1 MEKRLPIALV
11 LSFLVLMAW
20 SLFVKPPAEPEEDG
34 AGAGAADVAAS
45 EEGASTEAPA
55 GADASPPGTSAATVE
70 PASPAPAFQ
79 PVGAVVRADAE
90 RELELTFG
98 TPGER
103 GSFHA
108 VFTNRGALLRELRLG
123 DWYVRER
130 LSAAEKRD
138 PANWAVVVQPA
149 RSGDDLSGS
158 LALRTQASSR
168 ALALPDEPLDQAL
181 WVARV
186 LGGADAPAGVEF
198 EYAPGTG
205 ARFVKRVL
213 HVPDSYELRLELE
226 IHDEGLPKTG
236 PVQFELTPAEVVPQE
251 VGDRFYVEPLAIA
264 AGRTEPDDALVV
276 KSTKRSGDGRR
287 REAEAF
293 RVGNGPFGFGGVEN
307 KYFALVLRA
316 EPTDPH
322 SVASLRGASWRDAWD
337 GEHARDEQTEKAWM
351 FPVTDLQVATTLPG
365 DDGVRTL
372 RYRAYAG
379 PKKPAELEAVSEDL
393 LGLVH
398 GDLKA
403 FLPGVESIAKLLLV
417 VLRSVQSVVGNWG
430 VAIILL
436 TFAMRA
442 LLFPLNRRS
451 QTAMARYSKKMKRLQ
466 PQIEELK
473 KRYEKDPAKLR
484 KAQGELM
491 QKEGAMPPLGGC
503 LPMFLQIPVFFGL
516 FTALRT
522 SIDLRQAP
530 FYGWITDLSAPDR
543 LLHLNLDTHLPFVG
557 TIEYLNV
564 LPLIM
569 MTLMILQQ
577 RFMPKP
583 ADEQAARMQKMM
595 MFMPIVFGVFLYNY
609 AAGLSLYMITSS
621 TLGIV
626 EMSVI
631 KKKWPIDDSEQP
643 AKPGFLAKLAEKQ
656 LEQQKRMQGM
666 QRGGKGRG
674 GKGKGPGPRG
684 GSKRK
689 HASR

>member
-1 MEKRLPIALV
+1 MEKRLPLALI

-20 SLFVKPPAEPEEDG
+20 SLFVKPPAKPEEGLEGQELPDG
-34 AGAGAADVAAS
+34 AVATTALDEAGRVDESGAAAPA
-45 EEGASTEAPA
+45 EELAPASTFTPSGE
-55 GADASPPGTSAATVE
+55 
-70 PASPAPAFQ
+70 
-79 PVGAVVRADAE
+79 VVRAGEE
-90 RELELTFG
+90 REIELIFG
-98 TPGER
+98 TPGKR
-103 GSFHA
+103 GSYFA

-123 DWYVRER
+123 DWYVREGLTKEER
-130 LSAAEKRD
+130 RD
-138 PANWAVVVQPA
+138 PANWAVVVRPA
-149 RSGDDLSGS
+149 MSGEDLTGS

-168 ALALPDEPLDQAL
+168 RLASPEESLDEAL

-186 LGGADAPAGVEF
+186 LGSADEPNGVEF
-198 EYAPGTG
+198 EYAAGTG
-205 ARFVKRVL
+205 ARFRKRIL
-213 HVPDSYELRLELE
+213 AQPNSYELLVE
-226 IHDEGLPKTG
+226 IEIENEGTAVSG

-251 VGDRFYVEPLAIA
+251 VGDRFYIEPQAIA
-264 AGRTEPDDALVV
+264 AGRAEPDDALAVRV
-276 KSTKRSGDGRR
+276 SKRSGNGSL
-287 REAEAF
+287 REPDAF
-293 RVGNGPFGFGGVEN
+293 RVGTSPLAFAGVEN

-316 EPTDPH
+316 DPTDPP
-322 SVASLRGASWRDAWD
+322 SVASLRGASWRDTWD
-337 GEHARDEQTEKAWM
+337 GEYARDEGTDKAWM
-351 FPVTDLQVATTLPG
+351 FPVADLQVGTTMPVPG
-365 DDGVRTL
+365 ETRTL
-372 RYRAYAG
+372 HYRAYAG

-417 VLRSVQSVVGNWG
+417 VLRGVQSLVGNWG

-436 TFAMRA
+436 TFGMRA

-451 QTAMARYSKKMKRLQ
+451 QTAMARYTKKMKRLQ
-466 PQIEELK
+466 PQIDELK
-473 KRYEKDPAKLR
+473 KRYEKDPTKLR

-530 FYGWITDLSAPDR
+530 FFGWITDLSRPDR
-543 LLHLNLDTHLPFVG
+543 LMKIDLDTHLPFLG

-564 LPLIM
+564 LPPIM
-569 MTLMILQQ
+569 MALMLLQQ

-621 TLGIV
+621 TLGMF
-626 EMSVI
+626 EMTVI
-631 KKKWPIDDSEQP
+631 KKKWPIDDTEV
-643 AKPGFLAKLAEKQ
+643 ARKPGFMARLAEKQ
-656 LEQQKRMQGM
+656 LEQQKRMAA
-666 QRGGKGRG
+666 QRGGGKGKG
-674 GKGKGPGPRG
+674 GKGGKGPGPRG
-684 GSKRK
+684 GSKRRQT
-689 HASR
+689 SR